1 MQEEFVMKKAE
12 KELKKQLRQD
22 VEIPSVVRK
31 KTDMAF
37 TKIKNEAKQ
46 DEAGKTGRV
55 FMPRKRIA
63 IVATVLT
70 LVIGTGTLAG
80 VQYAKWSDGVNISVH
95 GTDKQKEKLDK
106 QGYTSYP
113 NVSVTRNGV
122 TVTVTQCIADSY
134 GAVISL
140 KVEGYQ
146 PPKGK
151 AATFGKLWFPDS
163 RDTLSAGGGGFY
175 EVSSNKDG
183 SSNTVKE
190 DGTMEYIIGLSAC
203 ERGSLLNHKIS
214 IALTDIGYDLGK
226 NEMKIEKKG
235 VWNLEWILKGSNECQ
250 KFDINKEFGNTGVKL
265 VSAEISALG
274 LELVSDYPKG
284 CKYAD
289 MNGEHQPPSFAG
301 VKMKDGKVYTY
312 ESVVDGSGEQF
323 ETGSSGKLY
332 GKFTETVT
340 TKKILE
346 VKQIKALLFFK
357 KSAGDSETYKAEDY
371 YEIPLEVEK

>member
-1 MQEEFVMKKAE
+1 MQEEFVMRKAE

-22 VEIPSVVRK
+22 VEIPSVVRRK
-31 KTDMAF
+31 ADMAF

-46 DEAGKTGRV
+46 DEARKAGKGVIMKR
-55 FMPRKRIA
+55 RIA
-63 IVATVLT
+63 IVAAVLT

-80 VQYAKWSDGVNISVH
+80 VQYTKWSDGVNISVH
-95 GTDKQKEKLDK
+95 GTDKQKEKLEK

-122 TVTVTQCIADSY
+122 TITVTQCVADSY

-151 AATFGKLWFPDS
+151 AAAFGKLWFPDS
-163 RDTLSAGGGGFY
+163 KDTITAGGGGFY
-175 EVSSNKDG
+175 EVSSDEDG
-183 SSNTVKE
+183 NSNTVKE

-203 ERGSLLNHKIS
+203 EKGSLLNHKIS
-214 IALTDIGYDLGK
+214 IELTDIGYDLGRTDV
-226 NEMKIEKKG
+226 KIEKKG
-235 VWNLEWILKGSNECQ
+235 VWNLEWTLKGSDESQ
-250 KFDINKEFGNTGVKL
+250 KFNINKEFGDTGVKL

-274 LELVSDYPKG
+274 LELVSDYPKD

-323 ETGSSGKLY
+323 ETGNLGKLY

-340 TKKILE
+340 TKKILD

-357 KSAGDSETYKAEDY
+357 KSTVDDETYKAEHY

>member
-1 MQEEFVMKKAE
+1 MRKAE

-22 VEIPSVVRK
+22 VEIPSIVRE

-95 GTDKQKEKLDK
+95 GTDKQKEKLEK

-122 TVTVTQCIADSY
+122 TVTVIQCIADSY

-151 AATFGKLWFPDS
+151 AATFGKLRFPDS
-163 RDTLSAGGGGFY
+163 RDTMSAGGGGFY
-175 EVSSNKDG
+175 EVSSNEDG

-214 IALTDIGYDLGK
+214 IELIDIGYDLGK

-235 VWNLEWILKGSNECQ
+235 VWNLEWILKGSNESQ
-250 KFDINKEFGNTGVKL
+250 KFDINKEFGNTDVKL

-274 LELVSDYPKG
+274 LELISDYPKG

-312 ESVVDGSGEQF
+312 ESVIDGSGEQF

>member
-1 MQEEFVMKKAE
+1 MRKTE
-12 KELKKQLRQD
+12 KELKKQLGQD

-31 KTDMAF
+31 KADIAF

-46 DEAGKTGRV
+46 EKTRKEGRV
-55 FMPRKRIA
+55 FMPGKRIA
-63 IVATVLT
+63 IVAATLT
-70 LVIGTGTLAG
+70 LIIGTGAIAG
-80 VQYAKWSDGVNISVH
+80 VQYAKWSDGVNTSVH
-95 GTDKQKEKLDK
+95 GTDKQKEKLEK

-113 NVSVTRNGV
+113 NVSVTKNGV
-122 TVTVTQCIADSY
+122 TITATQCVADSY

-163 RDTLSAGGGGFY
+163 KDTITAGGGGFY
-175 EVSSNKDG
+175 EVSSDEDG
-183 SSNTVKE
+183 NSNTVKE
-190 DGTMEYIIGLSAC
+190 DETMEYIMGLSAC
-203 ERGSLLNHKIS
+203 EKGSLLNHKIS
-214 IALTDIGYDLGK
+214 IELTDIGYDLGRTDV
-226 NEMKIEKKG
+226 KIEKKG
-235 VWNLEWILKGSNECQ
+235 VWNLEWILKGSDESQ

-274 LELVSDYPKG
+274 LELISDYPKD

-340 TKKILE
+340 TKKILD

-357 KSAGDSETYKAEDY
+357 KSIDDDETYKAEDY
-371 YEIPLEVEK
+371 YEIPLDVEK